1 MGTEALSAT
10 TSTSSTIS
18 VDPTSKSELAR
29 SERIAEKY
37 IGKFCDL
44 RARIEKYDLSPHGK
58 NEDFMISRDFS
69 KVLEEALGLQIVPSS
84 KRRILVSAL
93 DALLLLPQHERGSYL
108 PSRTPQE
115 ILCASMLELGMYKQA
130 LKLAKGMSSDYS
142 DDKSCVLSGISDA
155 LVIAN
160 MGRAKKYEY
169 FKEVF
174 IITHSLNFSYE
185 MLYYDTDHVDVSG
198 RLSPILK
205 TKKRN
210 MWDDQ
215 EFIKSRMLRAG
226 FSEKECERA
235 LNREPLTGK
244 Q

>member
-160 MGRAKKYEY
+160 MGRAKYSNIAFSLGPRNIIGSY
-169 FKEVF
+169 VF
-174 IITHSLNFSYE
+174 IRKYNKKIEEWATILEKHNMASIHYP
-185 MLYYDTDHVDVSG
+185 
-198 RLSPILK
+198 PIG
-205 TKKRN
+205 
-210 MWDDQ
+210 
-215 EFIKSRMLRAG
+215 EPEIIKW
-226 FSEKECERA
+226 
-235 LNREPLTGK
+235 K